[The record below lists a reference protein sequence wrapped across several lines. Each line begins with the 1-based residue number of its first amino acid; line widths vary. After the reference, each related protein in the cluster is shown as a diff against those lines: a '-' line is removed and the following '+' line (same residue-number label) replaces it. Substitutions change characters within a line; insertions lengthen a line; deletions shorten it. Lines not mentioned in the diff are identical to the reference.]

1 MHLTNKTWQTH
12 ASNFGAFF
20 FFFCQF
26 QQLWHNYFIYCY
38 FRQHNHAILCNRCS
52 ASIGVIQIQSNPATV
67 ELCFNEIFPIPLQ
80 PATPFNATNSS
91 PQQTIC
97 LGCSHFRNFRW
108 LGLKFLLIEAG
119 FEHLF
124 YNKISLKPAFC
135 SFLIHSGPLVS
146 LVSLKTWAV
155 LPNHKQAC
163 TACLPRLDATLPSQR
178 IR

>member
-1 MHLTNKTWQTH
+1 MPQISVL
-12 ASNFGAFF
+12 SFF
-20 FFFCQF
+20 FASFSSCGTTILYIATFGSITMQFC
-26 QQLWHNYFIYCY
+26 
-38 FRQHNHAILCNRCS
+38 AIDAALRSVWYKYSRTPLQSNS
-52 ASIGVIQIQSNPATV
+52 ASMKFLLQWNF
-67 ELCFNEIFPIPLQ
+67 CFNEIFPIPLQ